1 MNIVILEPIGIS
13 LEECQKQLP
22 DHHITEVDSRQWTD
36 EQVIE
41 AAKDAEIIMITNRL
55 LPAKI
60 IENLP
65 LLKLISVAF
74 TGIDQ
79 IDASIVR
86 ERKITVKNASGYAKT
101 AVAELV
107 IGFMI
112 ALARNI
118 VTNAHNINHGAVTN
132 SGTELK
138 GKVLG
143 IIGLGAI
150 GNEVARLADAFG
162 MEVLSHNRGSGTPLN
177 EIFAQSDYVSI
188 HVPLVEETRGL
199 VNLQRLKQMK
209 PSAFVINTARG
220 PIIDGAALRQALEE
234 GIIAGAAVDVFDVE
248 PPLPENYALL
258 GSPHLIA
265 TPHLGFN
272 TKEAVKQKGRIA
284 LENILDFL
292 KQTT

>member
-1 MNIVILEPIGIS
+1 MNIVILEPIGIN
-13 LEECQKQLP
+13 LEECQRQLP
-22 DHHITEVDSRQWTD
+22 DHHVTEVDSRNWTD

-41 AAKDAEIIMITNRL
+41 AAKDAEIIVITNRL
-55 LPAKI
+55 LPASI
-60 IENLP
+60 IEHLS
-65 LLKLISVAF
+65 LLKFISVAF

-79 IDASIVR
+79 IDASSVR
-86 ERKITVKNASGYAKT
+86 ERNITVKNASGYAKT

-107 IGFMI
+107 MGFMI

-118 VTNAHNINHGAVTN
+118 VTNAKNIHHGAVTN
-132 SGTELK
+132 TGTELK

-162 MEVLSHNRGSGTPLN
+162 MEVLSHNRGSGTPLD
-177 EIFAQSDYVSI
+177 EIFAQSDYLSI

-209 PSAFVINTARG
+209 PTAFLINTARG
-220 PIIDGAALRQALEE
+220 PIIESAALRQALEE

-248 PPLPENYALL
+248 PPLPEHYPLL
-258 GSPHLIA
+258 SAPNLIA
-265 TPHLGFN
+265 TPHLGFH
-272 TKEAVKQKGRIA
+272 TKEAVLQKGKIA
-284 LENILDFL
+284 LQNILEFL
-292 KQTT
+292 KQNP